1 VSIEQKRRR
10 SSIQEFDSEI
20 EATCLSEGSK
30 MLNRLTFT
38 TAAAGLAG
46 AMIVAS
52 LVCAQNAPS
61 VWNSDSQN
69 WNQAQEEA
77 AKKQKAP
84 APHRDLTGTWDVGG
98 GAGIQ
103 QYGAKNMPS
112 DGKPEHQLPYT
123 PFGRETF
130 MANKPGWGE
139 TEVYASSVNDP
150 VDRCDPAGFPRAD
163 LFELRAT
170 QIVQLPKKVLLLY
183 QFQQVW
189 RTVWTDGRELPK
201 DPETRWYGYSVGK
214 WEDDYTFVVQSN
226 GMDERT
232 WLDNAGR
239 PHSSNLRVEE
249 RFHRLDRDTMELT
262 VIINDPQIYTKPW
275 VAADKFPLHLRP
287 DEFDVR
293 EMICSPTETE
303 EYNKAVTTPVGTPA
317 K

>member
-1 VSIEQKRRR
+1 VSTELSGRN
-10 SSIQEFDSEI
+10 STWEFNSEI
-20 EATCLSEGSK
+20 DATCLPEGSK
-30 MLNRLTFT
+30 MLDRLILTRT
-38 TAAAGLAG
+38 IAGLAG
-46 AMIVAS
+46 AMVIAS
-52 LVCAQNAPS
+52 LVCAQSAPA
-61 VWNSDSQN
+61 VWNSDSPN
-69 WNQAQEEA
+69 WTQAQEEA

-84 APHRDLTGTWDVGG
+84 APRRDLTGTWDVGG

-123 PFGRETF
+123 PSGRQKF
-130 MANKPGWGE
+130 LANRPGWGE
-139 TEVYASSVNDP
+139 TEAYASLVNDP

-201 DPETRWYGYSVGK
+201 DPEARWYGYSVGK
-214 WEDDYTFVVQSN
+214 WEDDYTFAVQSN

-239 PHSSNLRVEE
+239 PHSSDLRVEE
-249 RFHRLDRDTMELT
+249 RFHRVDDDTMELT
-262 VIINDPQIYTKPW
+262 VIINDPQIYAKPW

-287 DEFDVR
+287 DDFDVR

-303 EYNKAVTTPVGTPA
+303 EYNKAVTGPVGAST